1 MLEEKRMTQKILPLS
16 HWFVTDIDR
25 AKARIKYELKQLETQ
40 LGKCFKQQDDIVISK
55 NKYSLYVALADK
67 YSDYL
72 KLIDADAKFKQFGC
86 LEILKEIGYA
96 EAYNRIMHLKQKISA
111 AVNLQEEAKII
122 AEISSLYQYLAKA
135 IESNDFSD
143 GINHLILNQF
153 DRLKQLFKK
162 ESLELWLSTLVDIW
176 NHDSTLLREPA
187 KLFRNWDLEEQ
198 TIALDFFSE
207 SEVVNLINAIFF
219 YKLYPDKLFNELIH
233 PEKLVS
239 VRMRLGFLHEFIELL
254 QKQLQSNALQYGLNP
269 GIDFLFH
276 GEELPQGIMIEVNE
290 VYKDII
296 QSAVK
301 NLKVL
306 FTPENNEKVTLER
319 LHDLGRAYKFW
330 FNPNRL
336 IDAVMVLQQRLVTES
351 ISQEDDLE
359 KFHQEMLILYR
370 QLTTTECLDLYGY
383 FANNDSRYLL
393 YTLYSIIN
401 GCSLDWLPSLNSAEK
416 NAIARVY
423 QALKCVM
430 EALRVELKNRF
441 VTTEPYLYDLGKK
454 EIHTGRRNREAV
466 FRTIA
471 IYGCERIV
479 MSDSLERLFN
489 LIEEPNKQF

>member
-1 MLEEKRMTQKILPLS
+1 MTQKTLPLS
-16 HWFVTDIDR
+16 HWFVTDNDR

-40 LGKCFKQQDDIVISK
+40 LGKCFNQQDDTVFSK
-55 NKYSLYVALADK
+55 SKHSLCKVLADK

-72 KLIDADAKFKQFGC
+72 KLIDVDAKVKRLGC
-86 LEILKEIGYA
+86 FETLKEISYL
-96 EAYNRIMHLKQKISA
+96 EAYSRIMHLKQKISA
-111 AVNLQEEAKII
+111 AVNLVEEAKTI

-143 GINHLILNQF
+143 GINHLTLNQF

-162 ESLELWLSTLVDIW
+162 ENLESWLSTLVDIW

-187 KLFRNWDLEEQ
+187 RLFRNWDLEEQ

-359 KFHQEMLILYR
+359 KFQQEMLILYR

-401 GCSLDWLPSLNSAEK
+401 GCSLDWLPSLNASEK

-441 VTTEPYLYDLGKK
+441 VTTDPYLYDLGKK
-454 EIHTGRRNREAV
+454 KIHTGRRNREAV
-466 FRTIA
+466 FRAIA

-489 LIEEPNKQF
+489 LIEEPNKQL